1 VRKAIPARP
10 APKDRREILGRKE
23 TLAHPAGMEPLVHRA
38 FAVKRET
45 RGIPVKKA
53 TEASRG

>member
-1 VRKAIPARP
+1 VKR
-10 APKDRREILGRKE
+10 E

-38 FAVKRET
+38 FTVKRET

-53 TEASRG
+53 TEASRDLPAL